1 MHFLIN
7 ERTISKVYEVP
18 TDLDNLNKASTIS
31 GGKAEAGEKEEEE
44 VEEGGEKE
52 EKQKVGERGRRRKK
66 KRRNRKRRKETGKR
80 EK

>member
-7 ERTISKVYEVP
+7 ERTISKMYEVP

-52 EKQKVGERGRRRKK
+52 KKQKVGERGRRRKK
-66 KRRNRKRRKETGKR
+66 RRNRKRRKEGGRK